1 MKWIS
6 GPKQYLYFLE
16 SREPRFHSRMR
27 PFFLFWPFSIWD
39 SRREKKKVSFL
50 IAVYHSM
57 VNGWLGDDVLKL
69 TQKTVPFETCEN
81 ERVLGSIWYLNSTL
95 KTMFFKKFFQWGE
108 KCLNLDLLIIA
119 ALKTQL
125 HNFAFYFSGAQAL
138 LVVSHV
144 QNRMKTSTV
153 NLCLFPSAMNGNP
166 WSFLYR
172 VFLLCS
178 CCYFAKNLQSLILCI
193 SSSSWRETTL
203 ENIMARWSQ
212 DARILQMFAENY
224 WKMLQFDKSRKC

>member
-39 SRREKKKVSFL
+39 SRRKKKKVSFL

-172 VFLLCS
+172 IFFKTDYPLLS
-178 CCYFAKNLQSLILCI
+178 SFHEKHFKTKGGEKVILEFMDGYL
-193 SSSSWRETTL
+193 SREQLAVLYLMVMCTYAL
-203 ENIMARWSQ
+203 
-212 DARILQMFAENY
+212 
-224 WKMLQFDKSRKC
+224 